1 MQIYHT
7 EIDKAFSDA
16 LAKLLSEGYR
26 LMPTYKDGRLK
37 VGTYWGY
44 KIELTKDSQEYE
56 FFIDCD
62 NYTIGENRDAKKY
75 TISLTERWGNEN
87 LLTEPYVY
95 YGYDFGDYKKHF
107 IFSTKE
113 EVLEIAKK
121 KEERRLYNQ
130 WEIKGYINS
139 FKLDTTPYK
148 GFKKNVTV
156 YVTRYDYLFVN
167 KNGRVGKF
175 SKKWGRDRYGGL
187 VKE

>member
-1 MQIYHT
+1 MQISRT

-16 LAKLLSEGYR
+16 LVKLFSEGYM
-26 LMPTYKDGRLK
+26 LTPTYENGIPKNRMLM
-37 VGTYWGY
+37 GY
-44 KIELTKDSQEYE
+44 KIELTKDNQEYE

-62 NYTIGENRDAKKY
+62 SYTVGENQGAKKY
-75 TISLTERWGNEN
+75 TVSLTEKLRSEN

-95 YGYDFGDYKKHF
+95 YGYDFGDYKNHF
-107 IFSTKE
+107 IFSTRD

-121 KEERRLYNQ
+121 KEERRLYNE

-156 YVTRYDYLFVN
+156 YVTHNDYIFVN
-167 KNGRVGKF
+167 KNGRMGKV
-175 SKKWGRDRYGGL
+175 SKKWGRNCYEL

>member
-1 MQIYHT
+1 MQINRT

-16 LAKLLSEGYR
+16 LVKLLSEGYM
-26 LMPTYKDGRLK
+26 LTPTYENGSLK
-37 VGTYWGY
+37 VGTYMGC
-44 KIELTKDSQEYE
+44 KIGLRKDSKEYE

-62 NYTIGENRDAKKY
+62 NYTVGENQDAKKY
-75 TISLTERWGNEN
+75 TISLTEKWETEN

-95 YGYDFGDYKKHF
+95 YGYDFDYKNHF
-107 IFSTKE
+107 IFSTEE

-130 WEIKGYINS
+130 WKIKGYINS

-156 YVTRYDYLFVN
+156 YVTPNDYVLVN

-175 SKKWGRDRYGGL
+175 SKKWGRDRYCGL